1 MPNRV
6 LAGDFNGWL
15 RDAMA
20 ERRITQRMLAMRTG
34 LNHSTI
40 SRLLLDG
47 RSPSLP
53 TALAILN
60 VLGPTVPRR
69 EGSILLGEY
78 AVNSELGRM
87 VRVGP
92 RAV

>member
-60 VLGPTVPRR
+60 VLGPTIPR
-69 EGSILLGEY
+69 GNGNVLLGEHE
-78 AVNSELGRM
+78 VNTELGQM
-87 VRVGP
+87 VRPGP
-92 RAV
+92 KVM